1 MKQTRQRRPSQA
13 ISPARPTSSGEAGQG
28 SLRII
33 GGQWRRRRLMFP
45 DEPGLRPTADRV
57 RETLFNWLQ
66 PDVAGA
72 RCLDLFAGS
81 GACGLEA
88 LSRGASSVVFVERNR
103 RVVAAIRQNLEL
115 LAAEGASV
123 INADVMQWLLSGQSG
138 TGASAMAFDLVFL
151 DPPYDADLLPGAC
164 RKLDNSGMLAA
175 GAKIYLENRS
185 VITDAMLPESWY
197 ITRQSRAGSVY
208 YYLCQYGCDSQSR
221 L

>member
-1 MKQTRQRRPSQA
+1 LKQTRDRTPSQA
-13 ISPARPTSSGEAGQG
+13 GSPARPHGAGKGGQG

-66 PDVAGA
+66 PEVAGA

-88 LSRGASSVVFVERNR
+88 LSRGACSVVFVERNR
-103 RVVAAIRQNLEL
+103 RVVVALRQNLDL

-123 INADVMQWLLSGQSG
+123 INTDVMQWLESAQSEA
-138 TGASAMAFDLVFL
+138 GAAVFDLVFL
-151 DPPYDADLLPGAC
+151 DPPYDADLLPEAC

-185 VITDAMLPESWY
+185 AITDGMLPEAWR
-197 ITRQSRAGSVY
+197 IIRQSRAGAVY
-208 YYLCQYGCDSQSR
+208 YYLCQYSHGSQ
-221 L
+221 